1 MNIGLQ
7 DEEGAYLAAR
17 HLIENGHRRIAFL
30 TDKLHGVDRERF
42 RGFRRALEE
51 EGISFHDEDFLQ
63 LLLSKKSAE
72 ECFRELAARCEEYT
86 AVFCVSDLYA
96 VQLANAVRA
105 LGKSIPEDL
114 SIIGFDDN
122 MLSRFYRP
130 AITTIRQDMEM
141 KGVLAGNILVQMIE
155 ERYEGEKE
163 VMLPVSL
170 IERDTV
176 KKISC

>member
-1 MNIGLQ
+1 M
-7 DEEGAYLAAR
+7 
-17 HLIENGHRRIAFL
+17 
-30 TDKLHGVDRERF
+30 
-42 RGFRRALEE
+42 
-51 EGISFHDEDFLQ
+51 
-63 LLLSKKSAE
+63 
-72 ECFRELAARCEEYT
+72 
-86 AVFCVSDLYA
+86 
-96 VQLANAVRA
+96 
-105 LGKSIPEDL
+105 GKSIPEDL

-141 KGVLAGNILVQMIE
+141 KGVLAGSILVQMIE

>member
-1 MNIGLQ
+1 
-7 DEEGAYLAAR
+7 
-17 HLIENGHRRIAFL
+17 
-30 TDKLHGVDRERF
+30 
-42 RGFRRALEE
+42 
-51 EGISFHDEDFLQ
+51 
-63 LLLSKKSAE
+63 
-72 ECFRELAARCEEYT
+72 
-86 AVFCVSDLYA
+86 
-96 VQLANAVRA
+96 
-105 LGKSIPEDL
+105 
-114 SIIGFDDN
+114 

-141 KGVLAGNILVQMIE
+141 KGVLAGSILVQMIE